1 MKFNFRT
8 IALPFSIEKIEMES
22 GEGMIRI
29 AFLIIHLDIKYHKNW
44 EVDKMRLIDADEFK
58 KALVKHFDAYFNENG
73 RLMYSDHICTSDDVI
88 DLFNFIDKQPTAY
101 DVDTVVNQ
109 LELHSFSLGITELP
123 AFYVRLND
131 AIKIVKGGGVDE

>member
-1 MKFNFRT
+1 MKFNFST

-44 EVDKMRLIDADEFK
+44 EVEKMRLIDADEFK

-101 DVDTVVNQ
+101 DVNTVVNQ

-123 AFYVRLND
+123 SFYVKLND
-131 AIKIVKGGGVDE
+131 AIKIVKCGGVDE

>member
-1 MKFNFRT
+1 
-8 IALPFSIEKIEMES
+8 
-22 GEGMIRI
+22 
-29 AFLIIHLDIKYHKNW
+29 
-44 EVDKMRLIDADEFK
+44 MRLIDADKFK

-101 DVDTVVNQ
+101 DVNTVVNQ

-123 AFYVRLND
+123 NFYVKLND

>member
-1 MKFNFRT
+1 MKFNFST

-44 EVDKMRLIDADEFK
+44 EVEKMRLIDADEFK